1 MKAYVTTVLALL
13 TLQCGLGSSLN
24 ATERSSCRC
33 GQKGR
38 ASRIV
43 NGEEAGPGEF
53 PWQAGMVVVFPG
65 NLLATAPS
73 CGGTILTAKTVL
85 TAAHCFY
92 DHKNHV
98 RSTYDWAVMYGTN
111 YLKPAHNRIEHVAS
125 VHVHPHYDDA
135 SIRNDITVVVLR
147 NALPLGPTVSPAC
160 LPSARTNYIGAQAL
174 VSGWGNTKHRGD
186 QPDYLQKLEMS
197 VLTNRSCR
205 RKWGNWYVSGKMIC
219 ANRAFSSGT
228 CQGDSGGP
236 LVASDGVN
244 YNVIGV
250 VSYGATDNCITASVF
265 TKVQAYLSF
274 IEGVL
279 ATAHGDTTCPR

>member
-1 MKAYVTTVLALL
+1 MKVHVTTVLALL
-13 TLQCGLGSSLN
+13 SLQCGLGSSLN

-53 PWQAGMVVVFPG
+53 PWQVGMVVVFPG

-73 CGGTILTAKTVL
+73 CGGTILTAKTVR
-85 TAAHCFY
+85 T
-92 DHKNHV
+92 
-98 RSTYDWAVMYGTN
+98 TYDWAVMYGTN

-125 VHVHPHYDDA
+125 VHVNPQYDDA
-135 SIRNDITVVVLR
+135 KLRNDITVVVLR

-160 LPSARTNYIGAQAL
+160 LPSTRTNYIGRQAL

-197 VLTNRSCR
+197 ALTNRSCR
-205 RKWGNWYVSGKMIC
+205 RKWGSWYVSGKMIC

-236 LVASDGVN
+236 LAASDGGN

-279 ATAHGDTTCPR
+279 ASAH